1 MPPLVLELTLE
12 QKFQL
17 KIYEDQIKG
26 LNQEQAQIMLLDV
39 LGQLMIKD
47 NVIKGLLKSDGGWGL

>member
-17 KIYEDQIKG
+17 KIYEEQIKG
-26 LNQEQAQIMLLDV
+26 LSQEQAQIMLLEV
-39 LGQLMIKD
+39 FRQLMVKD
-47 NVIKGLLKSDGGWGL
+47 NAIRDLLKAQLGVI